1 MSYFLSRHSVDDTC
15 LTTQTHILH
24 SNMTFLC
31 SVRLNPH
38 ECMNSPRSF
47 NYMLLL
53 EQFSGKIGTGGV
65 LSMVSSTST

>member
-1 MSYFLSRHSVDDTC
+1 MVNN
-15 LTTQTHILH
+15 LTVNTHYIVTY
-24 SNMTFLC
+24 SFVQ

-38 ECMNSPRSF
+38 ECMNSSRSF

-65 LSMVSSTST
+65 PSMVSSKHTYIFKSL